1 MLTMRAREE
10 ERGSAGHSVMLDGPL
25 TAMEA
30 MVGMFIEMSFIAT
43 FTQRYFG
50 K

>member
-1 MLTMRAREE
+1 MRAREE
-10 ERGSAGHSVMLDGPL
+10 GRDTTGHSVTLDNPL
-25 TAMEA
+25 TVMAAMEA
-30 MVGMFIEMSFIAT
+30 VVGRFIAT